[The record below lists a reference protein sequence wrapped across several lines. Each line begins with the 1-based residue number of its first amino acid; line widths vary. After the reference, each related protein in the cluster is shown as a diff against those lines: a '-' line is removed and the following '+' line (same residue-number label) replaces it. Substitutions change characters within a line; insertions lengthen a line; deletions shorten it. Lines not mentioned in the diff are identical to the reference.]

1 MVAGASYSS
10 RAHHEKSNTGRHRS
24 RTADIVDR
32 TEFLEC
38 QVGGKSVINYS
49 YTDNPWK
56 LLMWDIYT
64 FFSFAYA
71 LPWVVYPPTPS
82 ETAPELDELSW
93 APQNLWCLFVHLVL
107 IVLQVI
113 FLLVLIPIC
122 ILLPVWMAA
131 LCIGGFLGLNW
142 LLVIAL
148 NGNSLIYNSDPKYAR
163 ASDENAHEKWIFIN
177 GVAAGEYWMKS
188 NLNRLAVTF
197 GRPIEGIHNKTTGII
212 FDVIE
217 CLIQR
222 NFGYATEDVRAA
234 YKVVKDHLYD
244 EKLTKVVFI
253 LHSQGGIEG
262 SLVLDWLLQELPQ
275 DLLAKLEVYTFGCA
289 ANHFNNPHKHKNSQ
303 GKNKTNGNGVLA
315 TPSPVTGAAL
325 SESPIDLKTS
335 SLSKKSTN
343 EWSDSNGAG
352 TGQGFAVKH
361 YSNEE
366 PHHSNGAPIR
376 TTSDRVIGHIEHYA
390 HTTDFVALW
399 GVLHLVTNI
408 RASQMIPRFMGY
420 VFSRT
425 STRGGHQLNQHYLE
439 EMFPLERN
447 AAGHLIGCKET
458 NKFMESI
465 VEHEKAGTELD
476 DLYEGVDVSLAV
488 MRGRRASDI
497 KPEVGLHGSFRS
509 GDFKN
514 HEVRVADLSR
524 LWQYRNGRSPAEP
537 PQRSSTV

>member
-1 MVAGASYSS
+1 MAAGLSYTS
-10 RAHHEKSNTGRHRS
+10 RAHNDKPNTGRHRS
-24 RTADIVDR
+24 RTADVIDH
-32 TEFLEC
+32 TEFLRC
-38 QVGGKSVINYS
+38 QTGGKSVINYS
-49 YTDNPWK
+49 YTDNPLK
-56 LLMWDIYT
+56 LLMWDIWT
-64 FFSFAYA
+64 FLSFSYA
-71 LPWVVYPPTPS
+71 LPWVVWPPTPS
-82 ETAPELDELSW
+82 ESAPELDELSW
-93 APQNLWCLFVHLVL
+93 APGNLFCLFVHLVL
-107 IVLQVI
+107 IVLQI
-113 FLLVLIPIC
+113 GFLLVLIPIC

-188 NLNRLAVTF
+188 NLDRLALTF

-244 EKLTKVVFI
+244 EKLSKVVFI

-289 ANHFNNPHKHKNSQ
+289 ANHFNNPHRHKKSQIEEQNSA
-303 GKNKTNGNGVLA
+303 NGLLA
-315 TPSPVTGAAL
+315 ASNPVTETAL
-325 SESPIDLKTS
+325 SESPVDMKTS
-335 SLSKKSTN
+335 SLSKNSTTAQSN
-343 EWSDSNGAG
+343 GNGAG
-352 TGQGFAVKH
+352 AGDGHTIK
-361 YSNEE
+361 S
-366 PHHSNGAPIR
+366 HSNTVSLLSDDVPIR

-390 HTTDFVALW
+390 HTTDFVAIW
-399 GVLHLVTNI
+399 GVLHLVTNV
-408 RASQMIPRFMGY
+408 RASRMIPRFMGY

-425 STRGGHQLNQHYLE
+425 SSRGGHQLNQHYLE

-447 AAGHLIGCKET
+447 AAGQLIGCKDT

-465 VEHEKAGTELD
+465 VEHEKAGTELQ
-476 DLYEGVDVSLAV
+476 DLYDGVDVSLAV

-514 HEVRVADLSR
+514 REVRVADLSR
-524 LWQYRNGRSPAEP
+524 LWQYR
-537 PQRSSTV
+537 